1 MEDLFKKFLYTG
13 VGLVS
18 LTAEKLQESVDELVG
33 KGKLSEKEGKK
44 LLDDF
49 FDSTEAKR
57 GEFEEKL
64 REAAESV
71 IERFSVPSKAEY
83 DALKKRV
90 EELEAQLTEAQKPA
104 ARRGRPPGS
113 KSAPTKKTPAKK
125 TTRRKA
131 EPPAGDAP
139 EA

>member
-1 MEDLFKKFLYTG
+1 MEDIFKKFLYTG

-49 FDSTEAKR
+49 FDTTEAKR

-64 REAAESV
+64 REAAENV

-83 DALKKRV
+83 DALRQRV
-90 EELEAQLTEAQKPA
+90 EELEAKLAAAEKPA
-104 ARRGRPPGS
+104 ARRGRPP
-113 KSAPTKKTPAKK
+113 KSTPTKKPAAKK
-125 TTRRKA
+125 TTRR
-131 EPPAGDAP
+131 PASDDTGDT